1 MNTPRKTYCGTF
13 DYLAPEMIDKSGHD
27 ERLDIWCLGVLT
39 YELLTGKTPFLVKG
53 PREEVKKIIVKN
65 ILEVNI
71 SFPNDFPILAKNFIL
86 GVLKRRPEERMTIK
100 EMLNHEWL
108 DLSKNNR
115 ADQLTLMHKMGGKDG
130 LSINAQDH
138 NIIEALN
145 KRIR

>member
-1 MNTPRKTYCGTF
+1 M
-13 DYLAPEMIDKSGHD
+13 
-27 ERLDIWCLGVLT
+27 
-39 YELLTGKTPFLVKG
+39 
-53 PREEVKKIIVKN
+53 KKIIVKN